1 MWYNEKLNIKF
12 FNNKKRLFFKKK
24 KKNQMLTNLGTY
36 SLSGYLPVEYGV
48 IGSTKDE
55 KTMDTTKKYGLYC

>member
-1 MWYNEKLNIKF
+1 
-12 FNNKKRLFFKKK
+12 
-24 KKNQMLTNLGTY
+24 MLTNLGTY